1 MSGWRG
7 GQEFAAPDDGSKRM
21 QMLVTFV
28 VGGIGV
34 TTVWPYLDGV
44 SRGLVVVFSIMAVL
58 SIKNGTWMESHR
70 KIRRAQRETRRE
82 TLREAKRAVWG

>member
-1 MSGWRG
+1 MFSCVDRNLRRVAVWPRWYSPSRR
-7 GQEFAAPDDGSKRM
+7 FIAS
-21 QMLVTFV
+21 
-28 VGGIGV
+28 IGV

>member
-1 MSGWRG
+1 M
-7 GQEFAAPDDGSKRM
+7 RM